1 MNCNLPEERAI
12 RWATILGKLVEMKLL
27 LFFFFQILVRE
38 KYKYGALEGSV
49 FGVTQ
54 TQV

>member
-12 RWATILGKLVEMKLL
+12 RWATILGKLVEMT
-27 LFFFFQILVRE
+27 FFFFFSQILVRE